1 VQERT
6 PHWLFLTILAGLGMV
21 GPFSIDTIFPAYAS
35 MGVEWGVSALAL
47 QQLASVYL
55 LSFAVM
61 SLLHGPLS
69 DALGR
74 KPVILAGSVVY
85 ILSAIGCALAPDLG
99 VLLALRA
106 VQGLSAGAGAIVS
119 RAMVRDVFSDVQA
132 QRTMSHIAM
141 IFGLAPALAPLV
153 GGWIL
158 GVGHWRDVFWFLAV
172 FGTVLL
178 VLVAFW
184 MPETHP
190 AAARTPFRPARLAG
204 SLLEVWRLPAG
215 RRLSVTAMFN
225 FGGQFLYVAAAP
237 LFVVQLLG
245 LGEQDFWVLFV
256 PMIGGMIAGSW
267 ASGRLAGRFSGRRIA
282 SVGYAISRLG
292 AGLNLVL
299 ALFTTGMPWAV
310 LALPVLSFG
319 IAMAFPVLTLAMLEE
334 YPTLR
339 GAASSVQ
346 SFVQLIANA
355 AIAGLLAPAL
365 AFSRWSLALGS
376 LVMVAMAQ
384 LLWQNHL
391 RHTTHEPPA
400 TPDAAAYEPT
410 EDM

>member
-282 SVGYAISRLG
+282 SVGSPCSPPACRGRCSRCRCSASGSRWRSPSSPSPCWRSTRRCAVPPRRCSRSSSSSPTPRSQDCWRPRSRSRAG
-292 AGLNLVL
+292 AS
-299 ALFTTGMPWAV
+299 PWA
-310 LALPVLSFG
+310 
-319 IAMAFPVLTLAMLEE
+319 
-334 YPTLR
+334 
-339 GAASSVQ
+339 
-346 SFVQLIANA
+346 
-355 AIAGLLAPAL
+355 
-365 AFSRWSLALGS
+365 RW
-376 LVMVAMAQ
+376 
-384 LLWQNHL
+384 
-391 RHTTHEPPA
+391 
-400 TPDAAAYEPT
+400 
-410 EDM
+410 